1 MNHKRELLRSLWVK
15 TTAKGSFNEVPSQER
30 ARKVPSTLGME
41 SELEGEAAR
50 LLLRS

>member
-1 MNHKRELLRSLWVK
+1 MGKDNCKGKLQRSSF
-15 TTAKGSFNEVPSQER
+15 AKSAPE
-30 ARKVPSTLGME
+30 KVPSTLGME